1 MTKATKEF
9 ETNLFHRI
17 TACRAHP
24 VKALAF
30 ALDYLFRKYR
40 ITKAQHISVVGG
52 QVKSAGRGSER
63 GSQREREREESAIIT
78 LCGLQ
83 FQ

>member
-9 ETNLFHRI
+9 ETNLFRRI
-17 TACRAHP
+17 TACRAHL

-52 QVKSAGRGSER
+52 QVKSAGREVKGDHEER
-63 GSQREREREESAIIT
+63 ARGKRHNYTLWLAISII
-78 LCGLQ
+78 
-83 FQ
+83 